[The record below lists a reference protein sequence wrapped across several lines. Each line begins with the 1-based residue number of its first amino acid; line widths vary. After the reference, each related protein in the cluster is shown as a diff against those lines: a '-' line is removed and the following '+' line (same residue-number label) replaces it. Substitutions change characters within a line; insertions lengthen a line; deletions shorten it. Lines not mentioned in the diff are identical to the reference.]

1 MVQKKLSVKEI
12 AEMAGTSVATV
23 SRVINQNGRFSKD
36 TEKRVKEII
45 EKYHYDELSAIENNL
60 ESILDLDRK

>member
-1 MVQKKLSVKEI
+1 MLDIVSVIIIITIAIGIVNTFKLNKVQKQLSCLTEI
-12 AEMAGTSVATV
+12 IKVE
-23 SRVINQNGRFSKD
+23 R
-36 TEKRVKEII
+36 EII

>member
-45 EKYHYDELSAIENNL
+45 EKYDYQPAGKGTSC
-60 ESILDLDRK
+60 